1 MYFAL
6 TYGSTVSHCIYYKKK
21 KRFLLRTSAGK
32 NTNIN
37 GMNHH
42 FDAMI

>member
-1 MYFAL
+1 MVPQFHI
-6 TYGSTVSHCIYYKKK
+6 VFIKKK
-21 KRFLLRTSAGK
+21 KKVLLRTSAGK